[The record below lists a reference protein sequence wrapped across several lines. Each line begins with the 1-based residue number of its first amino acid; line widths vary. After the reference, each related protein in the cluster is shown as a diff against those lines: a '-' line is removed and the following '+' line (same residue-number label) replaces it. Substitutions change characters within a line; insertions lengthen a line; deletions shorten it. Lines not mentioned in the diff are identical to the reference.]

1 MLALEDMLPHAQ
13 SYLHGFTLRIDEG
26 LPDSPM
32 EDWMPL
38 PQRWKWPDY
47 SCTIPDSR
55 IIGYEGLVAETTFN
69 RDDLATESSRRLFVA
84 DGCIGPRCP
93 FFYFEVTIQA
103 EVPLNSK

>member
-1 MLALEDMLPHAQ
+1 MSALEDMLPHAQ

-26 LPDSPM
+26 LPEPM

-55 IIGYEGLVAETTFN
+55 IIGYEGLVTETKFHRGN
-69 RDDLATESSRRLFVA
+69 LATKSSRRRFVA
-84 DGCIGPRCP
+84 DGCIDSLCP
-93 FFYFEVTIQA
+93 FFYFEVKIQA